1 MHNLRS
7 LDALRAFVDGGSVS
21 QAAIRLGRTQPQ
33 VGRLLAALEADLGF
47 RLFHREN
54 RRLTLTAEGL
64 RFYRQAE
71 RVLAGHDGLQ
81 RLAAGIR
88 EGRSDRHLRVLTAP
102 QVASV
107 VLGPALRT
115 MAARVPD
122 FTALIDTR
130 IRLDAETVVEQEH
143 FDLGVT
149 VLPLAHPKLKVEPVC
164 ALEAVVVMRRDHP
177 LAQLRQ
183 IDLADLLAHDL
194 VVTHERS
201 LLRQGLE
208 RHCRE
213 AGLTPRPR
221 FEASNGVVV
230 CQLVAQGLGVA
241 LADPFVVLSTPA
253 PQLVMRPFACS
264 IPVPYGLFFPAW
276 QPRPGIVDDF
286 AALVAETARR
296 EAASLRRS
304 LRRRAPDIAGM
315 RGAAETA
322 APQEEPYE

>member
-7 LDALRAFVDGGSVS
+7 LDALRAFVDAGSVS
-21 QAAIRLGRTQPQ
+21 QAALRLGRTQPQ
-33 VGRLLAALEADLGF
+33 VGRLLAALEKDLGF

-54 RRLTLTAEGL
+54 RRLTLTVEGL
-64 RFYRQAE
+64 RFYQQAE

-88 EGRSDRHLRVLTAP
+88 EGSSDSHLRVLTAP
-102 QVASV
+102 QVAGV
-107 VLGPALRT
+107 VLGPALRA

-149 VLPLAHPKLKVEPVC
+149 VLPLTHPRLKVEPVC
-164 ALEAVVVMRRDHP
+164 ELEAVVVMRRDHP
-177 LAQLRQ
+177 LARLRQ
-183 IDLADLLAHDL
+183 VGLAELLSHDL
-194 VVTHERS
+194 VVTHAQS

-213 AGLTPRPR
+213 AGLTPRHR
-221 FEASNGVVV
+221 FETSNGVVV
-230 CQLVAQGLGVA
+230 CQMVAQGLGVA
-241 LADPFVVLSTPA
+241 LADPFVALSSPA
-253 PQLVMRPFACS
+253 PQLVMRPFACA

-276 QPRPGIVDDF
+276 QPRPAIVDQF
-286 AALVAETARR
+286 AVLVAETARSK
-296 EAASLRRS
+296 AAALRRT
-304 LRRRAPDIAGM
+304 LRSTSPRPPGNIRTPRASPA
-315 RGAAETA
+315 
-322 APQEEPYE
+322 